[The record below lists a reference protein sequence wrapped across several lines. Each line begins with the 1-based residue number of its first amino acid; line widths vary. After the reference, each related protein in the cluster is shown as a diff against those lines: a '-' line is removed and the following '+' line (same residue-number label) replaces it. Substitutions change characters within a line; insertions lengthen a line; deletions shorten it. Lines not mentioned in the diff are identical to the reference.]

1 MINIQLRILE
11 SPDIGLSSIHPHL
24 TIGYIIF
31 YTVVRLLPDI
41 DLTVLL
47 VSPSDLA

>member
-11 SPDIGLSSIHPHL
+11 SPISGLSSIHPHL

-31 YTVVRLLPDI
+31 YTVIVLGAGGIGLRLLY
-41 DLTVLL
+41 
-47 VSPSDLA
+47 